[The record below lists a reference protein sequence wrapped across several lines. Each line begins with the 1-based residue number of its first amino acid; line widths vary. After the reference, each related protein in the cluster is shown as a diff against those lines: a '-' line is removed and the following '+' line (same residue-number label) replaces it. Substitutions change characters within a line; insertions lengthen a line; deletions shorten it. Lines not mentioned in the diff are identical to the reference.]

1 MFVYNLL
8 ILIFFVFITGV
19 VILLSV
25 LGFLRSI
32 FGFRRRKDP
41 FSNGQNANGDQNERY
56 NPFNSTK
63 KSKKIIDKDEGEYV
77 DYEEMK

>member
-1 MFVYNLL
+1 MGFLFS
-8 ILIFFVFITGV
+8 LIFFVFIIGI
-19 VILLSV
+19 VILLFV

-41 FSNGQNANGDQNERY
+41 FSNGQNANGNQNERY
-56 NPFNSTK
+56 NPFNSAE

>member
-1 MFVYNLL
+1 MGFLFS
-8 ILIFFVFITGV
+8 LIFFVFIIGV

-25 LGFLRSI
+25 LGFVRSI

-41 FSNGQNANGDQNERY
+41 FPDGRNFNGETNERY
-56 NPFNSTK
+56 NPFKTSK

-77 DYEEMK
+77 DYEEMN